1 MEVILSW
8 FCQENAHLHAF
19 LWHFRP
25 IEEYPYRLLFF
36 YIRDECDGRQKEENY
51 LFFPA
56 SVTQVWRY
64 ILT

>member
-1 MEVILSW
+1 MVLPRKCSFACI
-8 FCQENAHLHAF
+8 FVAF
-19 LWHFRP
+19 WP
-25 IEEYPYRLLFF
+25 IEEYPYRLLFI